1 MSTPL
6 TDIQFVSKFNTSFAE
21 RYEKAKN
28 LYFDAP
34 IQTLVEL
41 RGLLALL
48 CDEIIAEYLV
58 ETAGNNL
65 NDKVNGI
72 KASNQFRLS
81 IIDYMHK
88 VREAGNKGAH
98 PEKYQIS
105 YPEYQKLALE
115 TLQTF
120 CTLIEDYWVG
130 RTSKV
135 PAYEFTFDI
144 NSPVKEWCY
153 QALFNSDKNAKFE
166 LGMALFYKY
175 QEQFEG
181 DDKFYIDQSPLM
193 KSIDFI
199 EEAASEFHP
208 EALFEYSHILL
219 NGIHR
224 DKDIEKAKGYLYNSA
239 NRGFTKSKIAFG
251 QLIYECNE
259 PHVEDIEEVIRF
271 LEEAATDGED
281 QAQFLLSQIYATSK
295 FGLKND
301 AQSSQWFE
309 KSIKSGNANAIF
321 MQASATLNSSQPT
334 PKDVRQSLK
343 GLELAIEGGSR
354 DAHKLYLK
362 IFNESAH
369 SVATVRPLYDD
380 YLERYPDDYQRHLD
394 LTEYLFRKGSDGN
407 DINLMREA
415 IEKLIQLARFQE
427 TPTKLK
433 RRLNLLSPKWLA
445 KYDQVIRRLGVLD
458 KAHAE
463 LLMQF
468 KPDGT
473 PYDDF
478 STIGEMLKK
487 IHTDPKLVAKL
498 FYTGCINKSAVSSV
512 AVKQGRN
519 SGCSCGSGLKFKK
532 CCG

>member
-1 MSTPL
+1 
-6 TDIQFVSKFNTSFAE
+6 
-21 RYEKAKN
+21 
-28 LYFDAP
+28 
-34 IQTLVEL
+34 
-41 RGLLALL
+41 
-48 CDEIIAEYLV
+48 
-58 ETAGNNL
+58 
-65 NDKVNGI
+65 
-72 KASNQFRLS
+72 
-81 IIDYMHK
+81 
-88 VREAGNKGAH
+88 
-98 PEKYQIS
+98 
-105 YPEYQKLALE
+105 
-115 TLQTF
+115 
-120 CTLIEDYWVG
+120 
-130 RTSKV
+130 
-135 PAYEFTFDI
+135 
-144 NSPVKEWCY
+144 
-153 QALFNSDKNAKFE
+153 
-166 LGMALFYKY
+166 
-175 QEQFEG
+175 
-181 DDKFYIDQSPLM
+181 
-193 KSIDFI
+193 
-199 EEAASEFHP
+199 P

-407 DINLMREA
+407 DINL
-415 IEKLIQLARFQE
+415 
-427 TPTKLK
+427 
-433 RRLNLLSPKWLA
+433 
-445 KYDQVIRRLGVLD
+445 
-458 KAHAE
+458 
-463 LLMQF
+463 
-468 KPDGT
+468 
-473 PYDDF
+473 
-478 STIGEMLKK
+478 
-487 IHTDPKLVAKL
+487 
-498 FYTGCINKSAVSSV
+498 
-512 AVKQGRN
+512 
-519 SGCSCGSGLKFKK
+519 
-532 CCG
+532 